1 MMNSGNWYKEFIGSW
16 QSEVRR
22 VWEEL
27 PKEMRKELLNTLGL
41 MPTDIKGWRGLIDQA
56 MEQVRFAAGDK
67 QQVAIVGPVNVGKST
82 LYNSLIRHPTDKARV
97 SAVPGTTRH
106 AREAD
111 AGLFVIVDTPGADAV
126 GAVGVEE
133 KESALRAASNADLL
147 LVLFDA
153 THGIRTPE
161 QELFNELME
170 SGKPVV
176 VALNKMD
183 LVKSE
188 RSKVLGKAAVALG
201 LSSEQLIPL
210 SAKKGE
216 GINRIMIAIA
226 KNEPGIVS
234 ALGEALP
241 HYRWDLAQTVIGRA
255 ASTAAAIAI
264 TPLPFLDFFP
274 LTGVQIAMVLSI
286 ARIYAYKITFA
297 RARELLTTFGVAL
310 IGRTLFYELS
320 KFGGPPG
327 WLLAAGVAAG
337 TTVALGYGSVMW
349 FDKGEQL
356 SRATLDRVTR
366 TISNVIIERL
376 KVIGRRKPKQVTLR
390 ERVKGALENLPDPSS
405 TNEFTGQ
412 DPD

>member
-1 MMNSGNWYKEFIGSW
+1 MKKPGNSFKEFVGNW
-16 QSEVRR
+16 QSEVRQ

-27 PKEMRKELLNTLGL
+27 PKEMRNDLMNTLGL
-41 MPTDIKGWRGLIDQA
+41 MPRDIKGWRGLIEQA
-56 MEQVRFAAGDK
+56 LEQVRFAAGDK

-126 GAVGVEE
+126 GAVGIEE
-133 KESALRAASNADLL
+133 KERALKAASNADLL

-153 THGIRTPE
+153 THGIRTTE
-161 QELFNELME
+161 QELFSELME
-170 SGKPVV
+170 IGKPIV

-188 RSKVLGKAAVALG
+188 RAKVLGKAAEALG
-201 LSSEQLIPL
+201 LSSEQVAPI
-210 SAKKGE
+210 SAKKSQ
-216 GINRIMIAIA
+216 GIDSLLIAIA
-226 KNEPGIVS
+226 KNEPGIVA

-241 HYRWDLAQTVIGRA
+241 HYRWELAQTVIGRA

-286 ARIYAYKITFA
+286 ARIYAYKITLA
-297 RARELLTTFGVAL
+297 RVRELITTFGVAI

-349 FDKGEQL
+349 FDRGEQL
-356 SRATLDRVTR
+356 SRATLNRITR
-366 TISNVIIERL
+366 AISNEIIERL
-376 KVIGRRKPKQVTLR
+376 KIIGRRKPKQITLR
-390 ERVKGALENLPDPSS
+390 ERVKGALEDLPDPGS
-405 TNEFTGQ
+405 TKEFPEQ
-412 DPD
+412 DHD